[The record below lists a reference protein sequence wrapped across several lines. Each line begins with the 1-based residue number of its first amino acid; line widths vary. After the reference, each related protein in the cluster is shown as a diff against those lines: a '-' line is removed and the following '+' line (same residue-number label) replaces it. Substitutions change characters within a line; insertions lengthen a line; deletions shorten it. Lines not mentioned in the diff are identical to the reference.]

1 MAKDMTKGSLVG
13 NLVSF
18 SVPLILSGI
27 LQQLYSWAD
36 AFIVGNV
43 EGEAALAAIGAT
55 NAITNFFI
63 IAITGFTAGVSIL
76 SAQYFGKGNHS
87 IQKKILSSFIIVLGT
102 VFLIISVIG
111 IFCANG
117 FLKLLDTPED
127 ILGMARSYLQ
137 IVLVGM
143 PFLNIYNIYSAVL
156 RGIGD
161 SKAPFYSVMVSAVTN
176 VVLDIIFVGG
186 LHWKVEGAAIA
197 TVIAQIMMTVFIIA
211 YAKRRYMI
219 LRFEKT
225 TELYDKKIVKDGCKL
240 AIPIAIQSLVNSAG
254 SLMLQNFMNG
264 FGSKTVAAITS
275 AYRVDSVILLPI
287 INLGTGITTIT
298 SQNTGAGEHKR
309 ARKGLFVGTALMA
322 VVSLGLAG
330 IVVIAGGSLIE
341 LFGLTKESV
350 EIGSMF
356 FRLIAP
362 YYIVY
367 GTAMA
372 IRGYLEGTGD
382 VVFSGIIGI
391 SSLIVRIAMS
401 YILKPY
407 YGNKV
412 IAYAEAIAWTFMLVV
427 YIIRFGMKYRKK
439 EEMRQIYTE

>member
-102 VFLIISVIG
+102 AFLIISVIG
-111 IFCANG
+111 IFGANG

-127 ILGMARSYLQ
+127 ILGMSRSYLQ

-161 SKAPFYSVMVSAVTN
+161 SKAPFYSVIVSAVTN
-176 VVLDIIFVGG
+176 VVLDLIFVGG

-197 TVIAQIMMTVFIIA
+197 TVIAQIMMTVFIIV

-219 LRFEKT
+219 LRFEKD
-225 TELYDKKIVKDGCKL
+225 TELYDKKEENDLKDTVEMAL
-240 AIPIAIQSLVNSAG
+240 AQIDERQYEAELLTNGIPAERIQKY
-254 SLMLQNFMNG
+254 G
-264 FGSKTVAAITS
+264 FAFEGKKV
-275 AYRVDSVILLPI
+275 
-287 INLGTGITTIT
+287 
-298 SQNTGAGEHKR
+298 
-309 ARKGLFVGTALMA
+309 
-322 VVSLGLAG
+322 
-330 IVVIAGGSLIE
+330 LI
-341 LFGLTKESV
+341 G
-350 EIGSMF
+350 
-356 FRLIAP
+356 
-362 YYIVY
+362 
-367 GTAMA
+367 
-372 IRGYLEGTGD
+372 
-382 VVFSGIIGI
+382 
-391 SSLIVRIAMS
+391 
-401 YILKPY
+401 
-407 YGNKV
+407 
-412 IAYAEAIAWTFMLVV
+412 
-427 YIIRFGMKYRKK
+427 
-439 EEMRQIYTE
+439 